1 MRQRDRALRLLYM
14 TSSRSGFCRRVEGF
28 VATVLTAGGNHD
40 TFDLRVV
47 PVEERPDIHQRL
59 QVTNIPA
66 LLVVEGNTVVARA
79 DGLRSKDEIGH
90 LLAPWLR
97 GGYRGRNRQRFGDS
111 IPIKAPTRPQLL
123 RRQIRTLERASALVI
138 GADRPEDDPL
148 LRAIG
153 SLIADKRKLARA
165 SHAETE
171 RSPEQRRR

>member
-1 MRQRDRALRLLYM
+1 M

-47 PVEERPDIHQRL
+47 PVEERPDIHQKL

-97 GGYRGRNRQRFGDS
+97 GGYRGRNRQRFGDPS
-111 IPIKAPTRPQLL
+111 PIKAPTRPQLLRPQLL

-153 SLIADKRKLARA
+153 SVIADKRKLARA

>member
-1 MRQRDRALRLLYM
+1 MRQGSGALRLLYM
-14 TSSRSGFCRRVEGF
+14 TSSKSGFCRRVEGF

-47 PVEERPDIHQRL
+47 PVEERPDVHHRL

-79 DGLRSKDEIGH
+79 DGLRSKDEIGQ

-97 GGYRGRNRQRFGDS
+97 GGYQGRNRQ
-111 IPIKAPTRPQLL
+111 PPTRPQRL
-123 RRQIRTLERASALVI
+123 RSQIRTLERASALMI
-138 GADRPEDDPL
+138 GADRPEEDPL
-148 LRAIG
+148 LRAMG
-153 SLIADKRKLARA
+153 SLIADKRELARA

-171 RSPEQRRR
+171 RSPEQRRQ